1 MVQKILIMSPTV
13 YKRGNIWW
21 LQWVE
26 DGKQHRESAHT
37 TNKRVA
43 QTFLGEK
50 LYKLSKKKA
59 GLLKDK
65 NFKEFI
71 KEYLGYSQTN
81 KSKSAF
87 DIDQRVLYKF
97 TALFKIKN
105 LSEVTTPKL
114 EKYKTI
120 RLEQGASKGTIN
132 RELTVLK
139 HTLNKAVE
147 WNYLEDSP
155 GRFVRK
161 FRYEKTSIKVRSLS
175 NEEIAKLLKAL
186 GSETRKPEAMRQT
199 IRNIIL
205 MAANTGMRLSEI
217 LNAKWEDVNMKDKI
231 IETKTI
237 KGGRLRIRKI
247 PLNRY
252 SYNIITVSRRVGEY
266 IFSPKKK
273 PITRDY
279 VTHTFLKLV
288 RKTGIAPACF
298 NDLRHTFASRLGE
311 AGYDERTIA
320 ELLGHSSTRITWIYT
335 HLTREHLRKAVD
347 RLDFQH

>member
-1 MVQKILIMSPTV
+1 MSPTV
-13 YKRGNIWW
+13 YKRGNIYW

-37 TNKRVA
+37 SNRRVA

-50 LYKLSKKKA
+50 LYRLSKKKA

-65 NFKEFI
+65 DFKEFV
-71 KEYLGYSQTN
+71 KEYLEYSKTN
-81 KSKSAF
+81 KSPSSYETDKR
-87 DIDQRVLYKF
+87 ILYKF
-97 TALFKIKN
+97 IVLFKTRN

-120 RLEQGASKGTIN
+120 RINQGVTKSTIN

-155 GRFVRK
+155 GRFVKK

-175 NEEIAKLLKAL
+175 NEEISKLLKAL
-186 GSETRKPEAMRQT
+186 ESETHKPEAMRQT

-205 MAANTGMRLSEI
+205 MAANTGMRLSEV
-217 LNAKWEDVNMKDKI
+217 LTAKWEDINLKDKI

-237 KGGRLRIRKI
+237 KGGRLRTRRI
-247 PLNRY
+247 PLNRC

-298 NDLRHTFASRLGE
+298 NDLRHTFASHLGE
-311 AGYDERTIA
+311 AGADERTIA
-320 ELLGHSSTRITWIYT
+320 ELLGHTSTRTTWIYT
-335 HLTREHLRKAVD
+335 HLGREHLRKAVEK
-347 RLDFQH
+347 LDLPKY

>member
-1 MVQKILIMSPTV
+1 MSPTI
-13 YKRGNIWW
+13 YKRGNIYW

-50 LYKLSKKKA
+50 LYRLSKKKV

-65 NFKEFI
+65 DFKEFI
-71 KEYLGYSQTN
+71 KEYLEYSKTN

-87 DIDQRVLYKF
+87 DIDQRVLRNF
-97 TALFKIKN
+97 TNLFKIKN
-105 LSEVTTPKL
+105 LSEVTTSKL

-120 RLEQGASKGTIN
+120 RLGQGVSKSTIN

-155 GRFVRK
+155 GRFVKK
-161 FRYEKTSIKVRSLS
+161 FRYEKTNIKIRSLS
-175 NEEIAKLLKAL
+175 NQEIDKLLKAL
-186 GSETRKPEAMRQT
+186 ETETHKPEAMRQT
-199 IRNIIL
+199 LKDIIL
-205 MAANTGMRLSEI
+205 MAVNTGMRLSEV
-217 LNAKWEDVNMKDKI
+217 LNVKWEDLDMKNRI
-231 IETKTI
+231 VQTKTI

-247 PLNRY
+247 PLNRCCY
-252 SYNIITVSRRVGEY
+252 DIITTSRKVGEY

-288 RKTGIAPACF
+288 RKSRITPACF
-298 NDLRHTFASRLGE
+298 NDLRHTFASHLGE
-311 AGYDERTIA
+311 AGADERTIA
-320 ELLGHSSTRITWIYT
+320 ELLGHSSTRMTWIYT
-335 HLTREHLRKAVD
+335 HLGREHLRKAVD
-347 RLDFQH
+347 KLDFSR